1 MGSDVVVAPLPVL
14 FERQVARTPDAVAV
28 VCGDGVVSYAELNA
42 RANRLARLLVG
53 RGVGPESVVALV
65 LPRSVDLLVAML
77 AVLKAG
83 GAYVPVDPQYPVER
97 VQYMLQDSDPIAVV
111 VAEDS
116 DVEIP
121 EGAVRVLVRDS
132 ESGFSDGDVLDGERL
147 SVLGVEGAA
156 YVIYTSGST
165 GRPKGVVVSHRGVPN
180 LAADHIARL
189 GVTGGSRL
197 LQFASPSFDAAVADV
212 WPAWLAGAALVVASA
227 EELVPGR
234 ALVDLI
240 VRSGVTH
247 VTLPPA
253 VLPVLEAEGG
263 LPGSVTLIVAGEV
276 CPPDVA
282 ARWARGRRMLN
293 VYGPTEATVA
303 STASDPL
310 AGGVVA
316 VPPIGRPLWN
326 TRAYVLDGSLQ
337 PVPAGVTGEL
347 YLAGVQ
353 LARGYLNRPGL
364 TAERFVADPYGPAG
378 ERMYR
383 TGDVARW
390 RADGNLEYVGRADD
404 QVKVRGFRIELG
416 EVEAVLTAH
425 PQVAQAAVLAREDRP
440 GDKRLV
446 AYVVPA
452 NSAEQ
457 PDPATLRRYVG
468 ESLPEFMVPA
478 TVMVLD
484 AFPLTVNR
492 KIDRRALPA
501 PDYVAGSYRAP
512 RDAREEALCAVFGEV
527 LGLERV
533 GIDDSFFDL
542 GGHSLLATRVVS

>member
-28 VCGDGVVSYAELNA
+28 VCGGGVVSYAELNA

-97 VQYMLQDSDPIAVV
+97 VEFMLQDADPVAVV
-111 VAEDS
+111 VADDS
-116 DVEIP
+116 GIEIP
-121 EGAVRVLVRDS
+121 EGAARVVVGDS
-132 ESGFSDGDVLDGERL
+132 ETGFASGDLSDGERL

-197 LQFASPSFDAAVADV
+197 LQFASPGFDAAVADI

-234 ALVDLI
+234 ALVDLV

-263 LPGSVTLIVAGEV
+263 LPGSVTLIVAGEA

-282 ARWARGRRMLN
+282 ARWAQGRRMVN

-310 AGGVVA
+310 VGGVVA

-326 TRAYVLDGSLQ
+326 TRALVLDANLQ
-337 PVPAGVTGEL
+337 PVPVGVTGEL

-404 QVKVRGFRIELG
+404 QVKLRGFRIEPG
-416 EVEAVLTAH
+416 EVEAVLTGH
-425 PQVAQAAVLAREDRP
+425 PQVAQAAVLVREDRP
-440 GDKRLV
+440 GDKRLT
-446 AYVVPA
+446 AYVVPS

-457 PDPATLRRYVG
+457 PEPAALRRYVG
-468 ESLPEFMVPA
+468 KSLPEFMVPTA
-478 TVMVLD
+478 VMILE

-492 KIDRRALPA
+492 KLDRRALPT
-501 PDYVAGSYRAP
+501 PD
-512 RDAREEALCAVFGEV
+512 
-527 LGLERV
+527 
-533 GIDDSFFDL
+533 
-542 GGHSLLATRVVS
+542 

>member
-97 VQYMLQDSDPIAVV
+97 VQFMLQDADPVAVV
-111 VAEDS
+111 VADDS
-116 DVEIP
+116 GIEIP
-121 EGAVRVLVRDS
+121 EGAARVVVGDS
-132 ESGFSDGDVLDGERL
+132 ETGFASGDLSDGERL

-197 LQFASPSFDAAVADV
+197 LQFASPSFDAAVADI

-234 ALVDLI
+234 ALVDLV

-263 LPGSVTLIVAGEV
+263 LPGSVTLIVAGEA

-282 ARWARGRRMLN
+282 ARWAQGRRMLN

-310 AGGVVA
+310 VGGVVA

-326 TRAYVLDGSLQ
+326 TRAYVLDANLQ
-337 PVPAGVTGEL
+337 PVPVGVTGEL

-364 TAERFVADPYGPAG
+364 TAERFVVDPYGPAG

-404 QVKVRGFRIELG
+404 QVKLRGFRIELG
-416 EVEAVLTAH
+416 EVEAVLTGH
-425 PQVAQAAVLAREDRP
+425 PQVAQAAVLVREDRP
-440 GDKRLV
+440 GDKRLT
-446 AYVVPA
+446 AYVVPS

-457 PDPATLRRYVG
+457 PDPAALRRYVG
-468 ESLPEFMVPA
+468 KSLPEFMVPTA
-478 TVMVLD
+478 VMILE
-484 AFPLTVNR
+484 AFPLTINR
-492 KIDRRALPA
+492 KLDRRALPT

-512 RDAREEALCAVFGEV
+512 RDAREEALCAILGEV